1 MPWDMIFTFIVL
13 SAAVILFVTDKLRLD
28 LVALMVMLA
37 LGLSGVLTPTEM
49 LSGFGSTV
57 VILIAGLF
65 IVGESLAQTGI
76 SYAVGDKIVDIAGEQ
91 EWKLI
96 VLLMLA
102 VASLASVMSVTGAGA
117 IFIPIAIR
125 LANRSELSPSRLLL
139 PLAYGA
145 LIGGMLTLIG
155 TPPNLV
161 ANAELLKAGMDPF
174 NFFIFTPIGLIMLA
188 MAIIHMLIYGRFMLP
203 AKDKQANSDVTGKGR
218 RTVQGLLKTY
228 DIEDKIVRFIV
239 NEQSRLVGETVV
251 SARLRR
257 DAGLT
262 LFAMERAN
270 GGNGQNQVLVV
281 DTETE
286 FAPGDV
292 LYGVVE
298 EPWTQIAAK
307 MWGLEMT
314 SVAENEHHLSAREL
328 GMADLVIPQESNLVG
343 RAISGAGFRTRYGLS
358 VVGAMRK
365 GKPLHDSFGN
375 TELEFGD
382 QLLVVGEWDC
392 IQKLRSYREDFLLLS
407 FPEEI
412 QSYLPRRKFAPL
424 ALVILAAMLALIIFR
439 IVPSVTAVVL
449 AATALVCTGCVSAKR
464 AYESI
469 NWPSLVLIAGM
480 IPMATAL
487 GKTGGLALL
496 VDNMVAMIGQNAPY
510 VMLVALFLLT
520 SVFSQFTSNTATA
533 VLIAPV
539 AFQVANIMGVRPE
552 PMLMSV
558 AIAASTAFCTPVAS
572 PINTLVMGPGNYR
585 FMDYVKIGVPLQI
598 LSIIVATLIIP
609 VFLPF

>member
-1 MPWDMIFTFIVL
+1 MSWEMIFTFIVL
-13 SAAVILFVTDKLRLD
+13 GAAVILFLADKLRLD
-28 LVALMVMLA
+28 LVAIIVMLA
-37 LGLSGVLTPTEM
+37 LGLSGVLTPSEM

-65 IVGESLAQTGI
+65 IVGEALAQTGI
-76 SYAVGDKIVDIAGEQ
+76 SYAVGDKIVQIAGDK

-102 VASLASVMSVTGAGA
+102 VASLASVMSVTGSGA

-125 LANRSELSPSRLLL
+125 LANRASISPSRLLL

-161 ANAELLKAGMDPF
+161 ANAELQKAGLEPF

-188 MAIIHMLIYGRFMLP
+188 MAIVHILIYGRFLLP
-203 AKDKQANSDVTGKGR
+203 AKNSGNGTTDKGR
-218 RTVQGLLKTY
+218 RTLQSLMKSY
-228 DIEDKIVRFIV
+228 DIENKIVRLV
-239 NEQSRLVGETVV
+239 VKPDSRLIGETVV

-257 DAGLT
+257 EVGLT
-262 LFAMERAN
+262 LFALERK
-270 GGNGQNQVLVV
+270 GNEQNRSGTISV
-281 DTETE
+281 DTETTFE
-286 FAPGDV
+286 AGDI
-292 LYGVVE
+292 LFGVVDAPLSE
-298 EPWTQIAAK
+298 AEAVSLGVQITHID
-307 MWGLEMT
+307 EQD
-314 SVAENEHHLSAREL
+314 HRLSAREL

-343 RAISGAGFRTRYGLS
+343 RTISGAGFRTHHKLS
-358 VVGAMRK
+358 VVGAMRQ

-382 QLLVVGEWDC
+382 QLLVVGDWEC
-392 IQKLRSYREDFLLLS
+392 IRKLRSYRENFLLLS
-407 FPEEI
+407 FPEEMEN
-412 QSYLPRRKFAPL
+412 YLPRRKFAPI
-424 ALVILAAMLALIIFR
+424 ALGILAIMLALIIFR
-439 IVPSVTAVVL
+439 MVPSVTAVVL
-449 AATALVCTGCVSAKR
+449 AATAMVCSGCVSPKR
-464 AYESI
+464 AYECI

-480 IPMATAL
+480 IPMAPAL
-487 GKTGGLALL
+487 DKTGGLALL
-496 VDNMVAMIGQNAPY
+496 VDHIVAFVGENSPY

-520 SVFSQFTSNTATA
+520 SIFSQFTSNTATA

-539 AFQVANIMGVRPE
+539 AFQVAGIMGVRPE

-585 FMDYVKIGVPLQI
+585 FMDYVRIGVPLQI
-598 LSIIVATLIIP
+598 LSIFVSALVIP
-609 VFLPF
+609 IFLPF

>member
-13 SAAVILFVTDKLRLD
+13 GVAVVLFLADKLRLD
-28 LVALMVMLA
+28 LVAIIVMLS
-37 LGLSGVLTPTEM
+37 LGLSGVLTPSEM

-65 IVGESLAQTGI
+65 IVGEALAQTGI
-76 SYAVGDKIVDIAGEQ
+76 SYAVGDKIVQIAGDK

-96 VLLMLA
+96 TLLMLA
-102 VASLASVMSVTGAGA
+102 VAALASVMSVTGSGA

-125 LANRSELSPSRLLL
+125 LANRAAISPSRLLL

-161 ANAELLKAGMDPF
+161 VNAELQKAGMEPF

-188 MAIIHMLIYGRFMLP
+188 MAIIHMLIYGRFLLP
-203 AKDKQANSDVTGKGR
+203 RKASGEHVTNKGR
-218 RTVQGLLKTY
+218 RTLQSLLRTY
-228 DIEDKIVRFIV
+228 DIEDKIVRLTV
-239 NEQSRLVGETVV
+239 NAESKLVGETVV
-251 SARLRR
+251 SARLRS
-257 DAGLT
+257 AVGIT
-262 LFAMERAN
+262 LFALERR
-270 GGNGQNQVLVV
+270 GEKGDKPEVISV
-281 DTETE
+281 DTETTFE
-286 FAPGDV
+286 ADDV
-292 LYGVVE
+292 LFGVVDAPLSE
-298 EPWTQIAAK
+298 EEAAFLGVK
-307 MWGLEMT
+307 ITPLG
-314 SVAENEHHLSAREL
+314 EHDYHLSAREL

-343 RAISGAGFRTRYGLS
+343 QTILEAGFRLKHGLS
-358 VVGAMRK
+358 VVGAMRR
-365 GKPLHDSFGN
+365 GKPLHDSFGK

-382 QLLVVGEWDC
+382 QLLVVGDWGRIREM
-392 IQKLRSYREDFLLLS
+392 RTYRENFLLLS
-407 FPEEI
+407 FPEEME
-412 QSYLPRRKFAPL
+412 SYLPRRKFAPM
-424 ALVILAAMLALIIFR
+424 ALGILAIMLALIIFR

-449 AATALVCTGCVSAKR
+449 AATAMVCSGCLSPKR

-480 IPMATAL
+480 IPMAAAL
-487 GKTGGLALL
+487 DKTGGLALI
-496 VDNMVAMIGQNAPY
+496 VDSIVALTGDRSPY
-510 VMLVALFLLT
+510 IMLIALFLLT
-520 SVFSQFTSNTATA
+520 SIFSQFTSNTATA

-539 AFQVANIMGVRPE
+539 AFQVAGIMGVRPE

-585 FMDYVKIGVPLQI
+585 FMDYVRIGVPLQI
-598 LSIIVATLIIP
+598 LSIILSAFIIP